1 MGFTPREVGQMSV
14 WQYMAA
20 LDGYIAANSTE
31 DDKGLTK
38 AEEDDL
44 AAWLGI

>member
-1 MGFTPREVGQMSV
+1 MSLWEFRCV
-14 WQYMAA
+14 V
-20 LDGYIAANSTE
+20 DGYIAANGSD

>member
-1 MGFTPREVGQMSV
+1 MGYTPQEVRAMSV

-20 LDGYIAANSTE
+20 LEGYNAANTPE
-31 DDKGLTK
+31 EDKGLTK

-44 AAWLGI
+44 AEWLGI

>member
-20 LDGYIAANSTE
+20 LEGYIAANTPE

-44 AAWLGI
+44 AEWLGI

>member
-1 MGFTPREVGQMSV
+1 MGFPPSEVRRMSV

-20 LDGYIAANSTE
+20 LEGYIAANTHE